1 MTAALTSPQYFGA
14 LDVLVYFE
22 HIPGEPEGKRGST
35 SDGPATPDSVIVTG
49 VMLQGEEIDASL
61 FAPALV
67 EKWRDLILMEV
78 RNG

>member
-1 MTAALTSPQYFGA
+1 MTALTSLQPFGGIN
-14 LDVLVYFE
+14 VLVCFE
-22 HIPGEPEGKRGST
+22 HIPGEPEGKRGSP

-67 EKWRDLILMEV
+67 EKWQNLILLEV
-78 RNG
+78 RQ